1 MGKINPY
8 QAPASDE
15 MDSIINQGL
24 FGESSSSVCPSYS
37 TDDSLVQ
44 KMRRK
49 LQATYNT
56 KVIIGRTRIKN
67 KPYFARYGTDVS
79 TSTEVLAE
87 TKSLAI
93 CRMALLLIQRNED

>member
-1 MGKINPY
+1 MGKLNPY
-8 QAPASDE
+8 KAPASRQ

-24 FGESSSSVCPSYS
+24 FGETSSSTCPSYS
-37 TDDSLVQ
+37 TDDRLVH
-44 KMRRK
+44 KIRRK
-49 LQATYNT
+49 LQSTYNT
-56 KVIIGRTRIKN
+56 TITLGRTRISAM
-67 KPYFARYGTDVS
+67 PYFARYGTDVS

>member
-1 MGKINPY
+1 MEKINPY
-8 QAPASDE
+8 KAPASDE
-15 MDSIINQGL
+15 VDRIINQGL

-49 LQATYNT
+49 LQNTYNT
-56 KVIIGRTRIKN
+56 LVVVGRTRIKST
-67 KPYFARYGTDVS
+67 PYFARYGTDVS

-87 TKSLAI
+87 TKALAI
-93 CRMALLLIQRNED
+93 CRMALLLIQRSED

>member
-8 QAPASDE
+8 QAPASDDV
-15 MDSIINQGL
+15 DSIINQGL
-24 FGESSSSVCPSYS
+24 FGGSSSIACPSYS

-49 LQATYNT
+49 LQITYNT
-56 KVIIGRTRIKN
+56 KVVVGRTRIKD

>member
-1 MGKINPY
+1 MGKLNPY
-8 QAPASDE
+8 KAPASNE

-24 FGESSSSVCPSYS
+24 FGESGLSACPSYS

-44 KMRRK
+44 KVRRK
-49 LQATYNT
+49 LQSTYNT
-56 KVIIGRTRIKN
+56 KVTLGRTRISD

>member
-1 MGKINPY
+1 MGKLNPY
-8 QAPASDE
+8 KAPASRE

-24 FGESSSSVCPSYS
+24 FGEPSTSACPSYS

-44 KMRRK
+44 KIRRK
-49 LQATYNT
+49 VQSTFST
-56 KVIIGRTRIKN
+56 KITLGRTQIN
-67 KPYFARYGTDVS
+67 SMPYFARYGSDVS